1 MTQKTTTRFDLLRK
15 TPPAA
20 APAGESLEQ
29 FVTGEE
35 PTTQISLRL
44 PKSLVRALK
53 IHMAQ
58 TNQTQQTIIQGLLE
72 AYLREQG
79 AV

>member
-1 MTQKTTTRFDLLRK
+1 MTQKTATRFDMLRK
-15 TPPAA
+15 APPSA

>member
-1 MTQKTTTRFDLLRK
+1 MTDKATTRFDLLRK
-15 TPPAA
+15 APPAA
-20 APAGESLEQ
+20 APAGESREQ

-58 TNQTQQTIIQGLLE
+58 TTQTQQTIIQGLLE

-79 AV
+79 AL

>member
-1 MTQKTTTRFDLLRK
+1 MTDKATTRFDLLRK
-15 TPPAA
+15 APPAA
-20 APAGESLEQ
+20 APAGERLEQ

-58 TNQTQQTIIQGLLE
+58 TTQTQQTIIQGLLE

>member
-1 MTQKTTTRFDLLRK
+1 MTDKATTRFDMLRK
-15 TPPAA
+15 APPAA